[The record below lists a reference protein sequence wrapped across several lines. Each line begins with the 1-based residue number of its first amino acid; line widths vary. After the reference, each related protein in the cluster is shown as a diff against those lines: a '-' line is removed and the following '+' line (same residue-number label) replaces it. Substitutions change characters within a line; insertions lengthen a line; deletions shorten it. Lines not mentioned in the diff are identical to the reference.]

1 MRRTDRHIDREG
13 SAFGGSARVAL
24 RAATATLCVLA
35 ASPTVAL
42 AQEAASAST
51 SVTMSYRGAALQI
64 EETDGTTHGV
74 ALEDGTIRIDGE
86 SVGSYEKGSALE
98 KAWRDLLQQGMSQ
111 RPDAFAES
119 LRSWSPPSDGASGT
133 AIGKLREALRRFA
146 SGGAAA
152 GTGQGT
158 GQAAG
163 PEAAGPEAAG
173 PASAGAARGTV
184 SVEAPGGGELTI
196 APGNLSVDR
205 LTARLENLKSALGKI
220 GSGVQADASDLAL
233 VVHGDYEIPKGKVI
247 GGNVALL
254 SGDLRLGGEVRGDVL
269 VLDGYLSLEPTAV
282 VHGDVVQVGGD
293 VERHGGRVDGE
304 FLSVQGLGDLS
315 VKPSVH
321 AAPEVPS
328 VPRIRH
334 SRERGFFGSI
344 VHNVVSAMAGIMGVL
359 TALVL
364 LGVVGAL
371 TVYFLH
377 EPFEMVSDAAR
388 ASFGRSFGVG
398 LAAEFLFFP
407 VLLILVAGVIT
418 WLVIPF
424 YLLAFG
430 LALLA
435 GYLAVAHAAGEVLAR
450 QRFRYEWF
458 ERLRRSN
465 SYYYVLSGLA
475 VLLLPFAIAAVLQL
489 FGGWLSFLRGLA
501 IFVGVTGTWVVVTTG
516 LGAAILTRGGRMPGG
531 PAPAEPSAGSA
542 EGAA

>member
-1 MRRTDRHIDREG
+1 MRRTDRHMDRDG
-13 SAFGGSARVAL
+13 SARGGSARVAL
-24 RAATATLCVLA
+24 RAAAATLCVLA

-42 AQEAASAST
+42 AQEAAPAST

-64 EETDGTTHGV
+64 EEADGTTHRV
-74 ALEDGTIRIDGE
+74 ALEDGTIRVDGR
-86 SVGSYEKGSALE
+86 SIGSYERGSALE
-98 KAWRDLLQQGMSQ
+98 RAWRDLLQQGMSQ
-111 RPDAFAES
+111 RPDAFAGR

-133 AIGKLREALRRFA
+133 DIGKLRDALRRFA

-152 GTGQGT
+152 G
-158 GQAAG
+158 AA
-163 PEAAGPEAAG
+163 EAPAQEAPAANAPAGGAG
-173 PASAGAARGTV
+173 AAGAARGTV

-205 LTARLENLKSALGKI
+205 LTSRLERLKTALGKI
-220 GSGVQADASDLAL
+220 GSGVESDASDLAL
-233 VVHGDYEIPKGKVI
+233 VVHGDYEIPKGRVI
-247 GGNVALL
+247 GGNLALL
-254 SGDLRLGGEVRGDVL
+254 SGDLRLGGEVQGDVL
-269 VLDGYLSLEPTAV
+269 VLDGDLSLEPTAV

-304 FLSVQGLGDLS
+304 FLSVQGLSGLS
-315 VKPSVH
+315 AVPSVPS
-321 AAPEVPS
+321 APEVPS

-334 SRERGFFGSI
+334 GGRERGFFGSI
-344 VHNVVSAMAGIMGVL
+344 VHNVVSATAGLMGVL

-377 EPFEMVSDAAR
+377 EPFEVVSDAAR

-435 GYLAVAHAAGEVLAR
+435 GYLAVAHATGEVLAR

-465 SYYYVLSGLA
+465 SYYYVLSGL
-475 VLLLPFAIAAVLQL
+475 VVMLLPFAIAAVLHL
-489 FGGWLSFLRGLA
+489 FGGWLSFLRGLT

-516 LGAAILTRGGRMPGG
+516 LGAAILTRGGRVPEGPSSAEPAAG
-531 PAPAEPSAGSA
+531 PAG
-542 EGAA
+542 GAA

>member
-1 MRRTDRHIDREG
+1 MRRTDRHIDRDG
-13 SAFGGSARVAL
+13 SALGGSARVAL
-24 RAATATLCVLA
+24 RAAAATLCVLA
-35 ASPTVAL
+35 ASPTVAP
-42 AQEAASAST
+42 AQEAAPAST

-64 EETDGTTHGV
+64 EEADGATHRV
-74 ALEDGTIRIDGE
+74 ALEDGTIRIDGQ
-86 SVGSYEKGSALE
+86 SVGSYERGSALE
-98 KAWRDLLQQGMSQ
+98 TSWRDLLQQGMSQ

-119 LRSWSPPSDGASGT
+119 LRAWSPPSGGASGT
-133 AIGKLREALRRFA
+133 AIGTLRDALRRFA

-152 GTGQGT
+152 GA
-158 GQAAG
+158 GQAAGPTSPG

-173 PASAGAARGTV
+173 PAAGGAAQGTV
-184 SVEAPGGGELTI
+184 SVQAPGGGELTI
-196 APGNLSVDR
+196 APGNLSVDQ
-205 LTARLENLKSALGKI
+205 LTSRLERLKIALGKI

-233 VVHGDYEIPKGKVI
+233 VVHGDYEIPKGKVV
-247 GGNVALL
+247 GGNLALL
-254 SGDLRLGGEVRGDVL
+254 SGDLRLGGEVQGDVL
-269 VLDGYLSLEPTAV
+269 VLDGDLSLEPTAV

-315 VKPSVH
+315 VEPSVRS
-321 AAPEVPS
+321 APEVPS

-334 SRERGFFGSI
+334 GRDRGFFGSI
-344 VHNVVSAMAGIMGVL
+344 VHNVVSTTAGLMGVL

-435 GYLAVAHAAGEVLAR
+435 GYLAVA
-450 QRFRYEWF
+450 
-458 ERLRRSN
+458 
-465 SYYYVLSGLA
+465 
-475 VLLLPFAIAAVLQL
+475 
-489 FGGWLSFLRGLA
+489 
-501 IFVGVTGTWVVVTTG
+501 
-516 LGAAILTRGGRMPGG
+516 
-531 PAPAEPSAGSA
+531 
-542 EGAA
+542 